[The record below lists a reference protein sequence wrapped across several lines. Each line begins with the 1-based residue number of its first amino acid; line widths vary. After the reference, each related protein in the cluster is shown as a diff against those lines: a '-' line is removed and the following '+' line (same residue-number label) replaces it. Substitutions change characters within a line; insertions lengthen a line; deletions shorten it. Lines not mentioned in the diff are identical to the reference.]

1 MNRRKFVVVST
12 VSMLAMAALVA
23 GLSWYSSFSAKAA
36 IGDLPP
42 AVRYLPA
49 DTQAV
54 IGVNVRAFVSSPF
67 YARAEARHSRE
78 IGSGLAEFI
87 EKTGVDPRTDLDYLV
102 MGGRSDGAGKGS
114 GAAIAIGR
122 FNEQSIM
129 AFIRS
134 RCAPIEVRVD
144 DAVVYMI
151 PENSGTQLEKGIAF
165 LGSSEVVFGDL
176 ESLKAVLDV
185 RARKPGKEGIEHNP
199 SMALMLRELDPS
211 LMFWFAGDAADILA
225 HSPVRTPIGEKVSS
239 IQSVFGGLNLTD
251 AVSGRVTATARDEE
265 SAAKLVDVV
274 KGFVALGQLAS
285 ESRPELSALGDV
297 LKGMQI
303 SQEKNRIHLSLNF
316 PADLLDKLEKAGTQA
331 GKIM

>member
-1 MNRRKFVVVST
+1 MNRRKFVVAST
-12 VSMLAMAALVA
+12 VSMLAMVALIA

-42 AVRYLPA
+42 AVRYFPA
-49 DTQAV
+49 DTQAIV
-54 IGVNVRAFVSSPF
+54 GVNVQAFLSSPF
-67 YARAEARHSRE
+67 YARAEAKHSRE
-78 IGSGLAEFI
+78 IGSGLAEFV
-87 EKTGVDPRTDLDYLV
+87 EKTGVDPRTDLDYMV
-102 MGGRSDGAGKGS
+102 MGGRSNGAGKGR

-134 RCAPIEVRVD
+134 KCVPIEVRVD

-151 PENSGTQLEKGIAF
+151 PENSGTQLETGIAF

-185 RARKPGKEGIEHNP
+185 RARKPGKEGIERNP
-199 SMALMLRELDPS
+199 GMALMLRELDPGS
-211 LMFWFAGDAADILA
+211 MFWFAGDAAEILA
-225 HSPVRTPIGEKVSS
+225 QSPMNTPIGEKVSS
-239 IQSVFGGLNLTD
+239 IQSVFGGLNVTD

-285 ESRPELSALGDV
+285 ESRPDLSALGD
-297 LKGMQI
+297 LIKGVQI
-303 SQEKNRIHLSLNF
+303 SQQKNRIHITLNF

-331 GKIM
+331 RKVM